1 MEHEMT
7 ARIMYLI
14 AFLGGLA
21 LAVHVMLNG
30 VERWKGRRSKR
41 PSAALN
47 PPTVAAFAIGVGAS
61 GYLFTTRS
69 GFSSLVVLLVS
80 LIIGAAALAGMVVL
94 MAKWAL
100 RSPAPSNA
108 DEEDINGQVA
118 TVTKA
123 ITPDEP
129 GEISW
134 YAWEKRHVLPALA
147 LGDASIPV
155 GTEVVI
161 DVVENG
167 VARVELWSVV
177 EQRL

>member
-1 MEHEMT
+1 MII
-7 ARIMYLI
+7 RILYLLP
-14 AFLGGLA
+14 FLAGLA

-30 VERWKGRRSKR
+30 VERWKRRRSTK

-47 PPTVAAFAIGVGAS
+47 PPTVAGFAIGLGAS
-61 GYLFTTRS
+61 GYLFSTRS
-69 GFSSLVVLLVS
+69 DFSPWVVLLFS
-80 LIIGAAALAGMVVL
+80 LIIGGIALAGMIVL

-100 RSPAPSNA
+100 RSPVPLQSE
-108 DEEDINGQVA
+108 EEDINGQIA
-118 TVTKA
+118 TVTRV
-123 ITPDEP
+123 ITPDQP

-134 YAWEKRHVLPALA
+134 YAWDKRHLLPARA
-147 LGDASIPV
+147 FGDAEIPV

-161 DVVENG
+161 DVVKDG

>member
-1 MEHEMT
+1 VIV
-7 ARIMYLI
+7 RIIYLA

-30 VERWKGRRSKR
+30 VERWKGRRSKK

-47 PPTVAAFAIGVGAS
+47 PPTVAAFAIGLGAS

-69 GFSSLVVLLVS
+69 GLSSLSILVIS
-80 LIIGAAALAGMVVL
+80 LVIGGAALAGMVVL

-100 RSPAPSNA
+100 RAPAPSNA
-108 DEEDINGQVA
+108 DENDINGQVA
-118 TVTKA
+118 TVTQA
-123 ITPDEP
+123 ITPDQP

-134 YAWEKRHVLPALA
+134 YAWEKRHLLPARA
-147 LGDASIPV
+147 FGDTTIPV

>member
-1 MEHEMT
+1 MII
-7 ARIMYLI
+7 RILYLLP
-14 AFLGGLA
+14 FLAGLA

-30 VERWKGRRSKR
+30 VERWKRRRSTK

-47 PPTVAAFAIGVGAS
+47 PPTVAGFAIGLGAS
-61 GYLFTTRS
+61 GYLFSTRS
-69 GFSSLVVLLVS
+69 DFSPWVVLLFS
-80 LIIGAAALAGMVVL
+80 LIIGGIALAGMIVL

-100 RSPAPSNA
+100 RSPVPLQSE
-108 DEEDINGQVA
+108 EEDINGQIA
-118 TVTKA
+118 TVTRV
-123 ITPDEP
+123 ITPDQP

-134 YAWEKRHVLPALA
+134 YAWDKRHLLPARA
-147 LGDASIPV
+147 FGDAEIPV

-161 DVVENG
+161 DVVEDG

>member
-1 MEHEMT
+1 MI
-7 ARIMYLI
+7 ARIVYLV

-30 VERWKGRRSKR
+30 VERWKRRRSKK

-47 PPTVAAFAIGVGAS
+47 PPTVAAFAIGFGAS

-69 GFSSLVVLLVS
+69 GLSTLSILVVSLV
-80 LIIGAAALAGMVVL
+80 IGIAALAGMIVL

-100 RSPAPSNA
+100 RAPVPSHA
-108 DEEDINGQVA
+108 DEEDVNGQVA

-147 LGDASIPV
+147 FGDTNIPV

-161 DVVENG
+161 DIVENG
-167 VARVELWSVV
+167 MARVELWSVV

>member
-1 MEHEMT
+1 MIT
-7 ARIMYLI
+7 RIIYLLV
-14 AFLGGLA
+14 FLAGLA

-30 VERWKGRRSKR
+30 VERWKRRRSKR

-47 PPTVAAFAIGVGAS
+47 PPTVAALAVGLGAS

-69 GFSSLVVLLVS
+69 DLSPLLVFLVS
-80 LIIGAAALAGMVVL
+80 LIIGGAMLAGMIVL

-100 RSPAPSNA
+100 RSPVPLHS
-108 DEEDINGQVA
+108 EEEEINGQVA

-123 ITPDEP
+123 ITGEEP

-134 YAWEKRHVLPALA
+134 YAWEKLHVLPAR
-147 LGDASIPV
+147 GFGGVEIPA

-161 DVVENG
+161 DMVENG

>member
-1 MEHEMT
+1 MI
-7 ARIMYLI
+7 ARIAYLI

-30 VERWKGRRSKR
+30 VERWKRRRSKK

-47 PPTVAAFAIGVGAS
+47 PPTVAGLAIGLGAS
-61 GYLFTTRS
+61 GYLFSTRS
-69 GFSSLVVLLVS
+69 ALSPWIILLIS
-80 LIIGAAALAGMVVL
+80 LIIGGIALTGMIVL

-100 RSPAPSNA
+100 RSPVLLHA
-108 DEEDINGQVA
+108 EEEELSGQVA

-123 ITPDEP
+123 ITAHEP
-129 GEISW
+129 GEITW
-134 YAWEKRHVLPALA
+134 HAWEKRHVLPACGF
-147 LGDASIPV
+147 GDAEIPQ
-155 GTEVVI
+155 GIEVVI

>member
-1 MEHEMT
+1 MI
-7 ARIMYLI
+7 ARIIYLG

-30 VERWKGRRSKR
+30 VERWKGRRSKKL
-41 PSAALN
+41 SASLN
-47 PPTVAAFAIGVGAS
+47 PPTVAAFAIGLGAS

-69 GFSSLVVLLVS
+69 SFSSLLIFVFS
-80 LIIGAAALAGMVVL
+80 LIIGAAALTGMIVL

-100 RSPAPSNA
+100 RASAPSHA
-108 DEEDINGQVA
+108 DEEDVNGQVA
-118 TVTKA
+118 MVTRA

-134 YAWEKRHVLPALA
+134 YAWEKRHVLPARA
-147 LGDASIPV
+147 FGDTDIPV

-161 DVVENG
+161 DMVENG

>member
-1 MEHEMT
+1 MI
-7 ARIMYLI
+7 ARIIYLV

-30 VERWKGRRSKR
+30 VERWKRRRSRK

-47 PPTVAAFAIGVGAS
+47 PPTAAAFAIGFGAS

-69 GFSSLVVLLVS
+69 SFSFLSILVVSVV
-80 LIIGAAALAGMVVL
+80 IGAAALAGMIVL

-100 RSPAPSNA
+100 RAPAPSHA

-123 ITPDEP
+123 ITPDQP

-134 YAWEKRHVLPALA
+134 YAWEKRHVLPARA
-147 LGDASIPV
+147 FGDANIPV

-161 DVVENG
+161 DVVEDG
-167 VARVELWSVV
+167 FARVELWSVV

>member
-1 MEHEMT
+1 MI
-7 ARIMYLI
+7 ARILYLF
-14 AFLGGLA
+14 AFLFGLA

-30 VERWKGRRSKR
+30 VERWKRRRSKR

-47 PPTVAAFAIGVGAS
+47 PPTVAGFAVGVGAS
-61 GYLFTTRS
+61 GYLLTTRS
-69 GFSSLVVLLVS
+69 NLSPWWIFLIS
-80 LIIGAAALAGMVVL
+80 LIIGSAALAGMIVL

-100 RSPAPSNA
+100 RAPVPSHA
-108 DEEDINGQVA
+108 DEDDINGQVA
-118 TVTKA
+118 TVVRA
-123 ITPDEP
+123 ITAQDP
-129 GEISW
+129 GEIEW
-134 YAWEKRHVLPALA
+134 YAWEKRHTLPARA
-147 LGDASIPV
+147 FDDAEIPA

>member
-1 MEHEMT
+1 MI
-7 ARIMYLI
+7 ARIIYLL
-14 AFLGGLA
+14 AFLAGLA

-30 VERWKGRRSKR
+30 VVRWKRRRSIK

-47 PPTVAAFAIGVGAS
+47 PPTVAAFAVGLGAS
-61 GYLFTTRS
+61 GYLFSTRS
-69 GFSSLVVLLVS
+69 NLSAWLVFLVS
-80 LIIGAAALAGMVVL
+80 LIIGGAMLTGLSVL

-100 RSPAPSNA
+100 RSPVPLQS
-108 DEEDINGQVA
+108 EEADINGQVA

-123 ITPDEP
+123 IMGEQP

-134 YAWEKRHVLPALA
+134 YAWEKLHVLPARSFGGA
-147 LGDASIPV
+147 EIPV

-161 DVVENG
+161 DIVENG
-167 VARVELWSVV
+167 VARVELWSIV

>member
-1 MEHEMT
+1 VI
-7 ARIMYLI
+7 AIVIYLLV
-14 AFLGGLA
+14 FLAGLA

-30 VERWKGRRSKR
+30 VVRWKHRRSKK

-47 PPTVAAFAIGVGAS
+47 PPTVAAFAAGLGAS
-61 GYLFTTRS
+61 GYLLSTRS
-69 GFSSLVVLLVS
+69 GLSAWLVFLVS
-80 LIIGAAALAGMVVL
+80 LIIGAAMLAGMIVL

-100 RSPAPSNA
+100 RSPVPLQSE
-108 DEEDINGQVA
+108 EEDINGQVA

-123 ITPDEP
+123 IIGEQA

-134 YAWEKRHVLPALA
+134 YAWEKLHVLPARA
-147 LGDASIPV
+147 FGGAKIPV

-161 DVVENG
+161 DTVENG